1 MKHSVKSVVRVCCIV
16 VAALSFSGCSALTDR
31 WTITTV
37 DDTASGL
44 APVHYEA
51 SIKSYLETRLKDPFS
66 AHYRHLSAPEKHIEN
81 VQVVTQSPTLV
92 NVNGRMRVTRKHCW
106 RVTVEVNAKNS
117 YGAYSGWTTYTFL
130 FRGEDIMSAYP

>member
-1 MKHSVKSVVRVCCIV
+1 MKHSVKSVVRVCCIA

-66 AHYRHLSAPEKHIEN
+66 AI
-81 VQVVTQSPTLV
+81 T
-92 NVNGRMRVTRKHCW
+92 
-106 RVTVEVNAKNS
+106 
-117 YGAYSGWTTYTFL
+117 
-130 FRGEDIMSAYP
+130 DISRLQRNISKMSRS